1 MVGIVLVSHS
11 RPLALGLKVLVQA
24 MTGAKLPLAVAAGV
38 GEDRAELGTDA
49 VEIAEAIRS
58 VMSEDGVLVLMDMG
72 SAILSAETAL
82 DLVDRSLRSKIRLS
96 SGPFLEG
103 AIAAGV
109 TANLGAGLNQ
119 VAYEA
124 EHSLHQKLAHFELEP
139 ESSPAISVDV
149 SGGETT
155 PAPSPAAS
163 WVFAVKNAHG
173 LHARP
178 SARLIR
184 ESARFQADV
193 TVENVTGHKG
203 PVSARSL
210 SALASLEVRQGQEM
224 RVTATGPEAQQAL
237 QAIRIL
243 VESGLG
249 DHVATVA
256 TGRASASLPGR
267 AQPVAEGI
275 AFGPM
280 LFQTDQP
287 MAVPQHPAE
296 GLEQEAARLHA
307 ALATA
312 RANLLQQRQRAER
325 LVGADNAD
333 IFAAQAMLLD
343 DPALRQRAEDLIV
356 RHQASAAWAWHEAF
370 REVAAKFRGL
380 GDEYL
385 RQRATDIDDIGR
397 RVLSELGVQA
407 HSDLPLNRPGVLVVD
422 ELTPTQASQLQGS
435 QVAGVICLD
444 GGATSHSAIL
454 LRAFGLPC
462 IAQARPMLVDLA
474 RERKPA
480 HLAFDGGTGE
490 VWIDPDDHQL
500 ADLTARRDH
509 WKAHRLQQLRV
520 ANQPAVTTDGHVVEV
535 LANVAQLA
543 DAEAAVRH
551 GAEGV
556 GLLRTEFLFLHR
568 AAAPTEDEQVAA
580 LAPIAQLSDGR
591 PLVIR
596 TLDAGGDKELPYL
609 GLSPEANP
617 FLGVRGLRV
626 CLRQPALFET
636 QLRALLR
643 VGVNHQLRL
652 MFPMVS
658 DPTELQQAIRH
669 LESAHATLA
678 GGHVPHLW
686 PVSVGIMVEVPSA
699 AIMADDLA
707 QLCDFFSIGTNDL
720 TQYTLAADRGNA
732 ELSAFQD
739 ALHPAVLLL
748 IQRIVD
754 AAHRHGKR
762 VAVCGEAA
770 ADVPAALLFVG
781 LGVDELSVNP
791 RAVPG
796 IKAAMRA
803 TSLKVMQDLAREAVR
818 QTSADGVRRQV
829 ALFEDSALRS

>member
-11 RPLALGLKVLVQA
+11 RPLAQGLKSLVQA

-38 GEDRAELGTDA
+38 GPDRAELGTDA

-58 VMSEDGVLVLMDMG
+58 VMSDDGVLVLMDMG
-72 SAILSAETAL
+72 SAILSGETAL
-82 DLVDRSLRSKIRLS
+82 DLIEPSLRQKVRLS

-109 TANLGAGLNQ
+109 TANLGVGLSQ
-119 VAYEA
+119 VAFEA
-124 EHSLHQKLAHFELEP
+124 EHSLHQKLAHFEPELEA
-139 ESSPAISVDV
+139 SPATVPLP
-149 SGGETT
+149 
-155 PAPSPAAS
+155 PAGVMPAASLTAS
-163 WVFAVKNAHG
+163 WVFAVKNIHG

-184 ESARFQADV
+184 ESARFAADV
-193 TVENVTGHKG
+193 IVENVTEHKG

-210 SALASLEVRQGQEM
+210 SALASLEVQQGQEM
-224 RVTATGPEAQQAL
+224 RVTASGPQAQQAL
-237 QAIRIL
+237 DAIRTL

-249 DHVATVA
+249 DHVGPAHAGLAV
-256 TGRASASLPGR
+256 ASLAGR

-275 AFGPM
+275 ALGPL
-280 LFQTDQP
+280 LFQTDDPVSVEQIP
-287 MAVPQHPAE
+287 GAGAK
-296 GLEQEAARLHA
+296 QEATRLHA
-307 ALATA
+307 ALAAA
-312 RANLLQQRQRAER
+312 RAALLQQRQRAER
-325 LVGADNAD
+325 FVGADNAD
-333 IFAAQAMLLD
+333 IFAVQAMLLD
-343 DPALRQRAEDLIV
+343 DPALRQRAEDLIAA
-356 RHQASAAWAWHEAF
+356 QDANAAWAWHEAF
-370 REVAAKFRGL
+370 QEVAAKFRGFS
-380 GDEYL
+380 DEYL

-397 RVLSELGVQA
+397 RVLAELGVQP
-407 HSDLPLNRPGVLVVD
+407 HGDLPLNRPGVLVVD
-422 ELTPTQASQLQGS
+422 DLTPSQASQLQGS
-435 QVAGVICLD
+435 LISGVICLD

-474 RERKPA
+474 RERKA
-480 HLAFDGGTGE
+480 ARIAFDGGTGE
-490 VWIDPDDHQL
+490 VWIDPDDRQL
-500 ADLTARRDH
+500 AELTARREH

-543 DAEAAVRH
+543 DAESAVRH

-568 AAAPTEDEQVAA
+568 NAAPTEDEQVAA
-580 LAPIAQLSDGR
+580 LAPIAQITDGR

-596 TLDAGGDKELPYL
+596 TLDAGGDKELTYL
-609 GLSPEANP
+609 GMPPEANP

-626 CLRQPALFET
+626 SLRHPALFQS

-643 VGVNHQLRL
+643 VGVNRQLRV

-658 DPTELQQAIRH
+658 DPTELAEAIRQF
-669 LESAHATLA
+669 ESAHASLA
-678 GGHVPHLW
+678 AENIPHLW

-707 QLCDFFSIGTNDL
+707 QHCDFFSIGTNDL

-732 ELSAFQD
+732 QLSAFQD
-739 ALHPAVLLL
+739 AVHPAVLLT
-748 IQRIVD
+748 IQRIVE

-770 ADVPAALLFVG
+770 GDVTAALLFVG
-781 LGVDELSVNP
+781 LGVDELSVTP

-796 IKAAMRA
+796 IKAAMRVSSRKGLA
-803 TSLKVMQDLAREAVR
+803 DLAREAMR
-818 QTSADGVRRQV
+818 QTSAEAVRQQMNR
-829 ALFEDSALRS
+829 LGDWHG